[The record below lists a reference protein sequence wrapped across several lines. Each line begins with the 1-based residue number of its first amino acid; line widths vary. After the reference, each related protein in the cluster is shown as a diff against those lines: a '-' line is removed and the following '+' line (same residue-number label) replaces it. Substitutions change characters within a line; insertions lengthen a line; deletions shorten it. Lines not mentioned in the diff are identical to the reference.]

1 MAYDSPSEA
10 LLTERRSMKTKTLLK
25 RLRPYLLRYKW
36 ILFTDL
42 FAAGLTTMCELVLP
56 LILRKLTNLG
66 AEDLTLV
73 TPELLIRFGT
83 IYLALR
89 IVDILASYYMTRVGH
104 IMGAKIE
111 TDMRGDAFEHLHRL
125 DIEFYNTAKVGKIMS
140 RLTNDLNDVTE
151 FAHHCPEEYFIG
163 AIKLL
168 VVFIVLLRMN
178 VMISIALIV
187 CVPLMFLASS
197 HYRKRMRKVLVNQR
211 KQIAVINSDI
221 EESLLGVRVVRSFAN
236 EDVELEKFSQSNDEF
251 LQAKKDF
258 YTSMAAFSTVTRVF
272 DGVMYLIVIM
282 LGGYQMMQGKIL
294 PGDLVVYA
302 LYATTLLAT
311 VRRIVEFTEQFQRGM
326 TGIERFVEIMDMDMK
341 VYDREDAKE
350 LQVRE
355 GQIEFQNVS
364 FRYPD
369 GEKDVLHDVSFTIEP
384 GMNAALVGASGGGKT
399 TLVNLIL
406 RFYEVTSGEILID
419 GSDVRDVTLKSLR
432 ESIGMVQQ
440 DVYLFSGTVRENIA
454 YGRVGASEEDV
465 IGAAKLAGAYE
476 FIMELEDGFDTYV
489 GERGVKL
496 SGGQKQRI
504 SIARAFLKNPK
515 ILILDEATSALDNES
530 ERIVQGSL
538 EKLSRGRTTLTIAH
552 RLTTIHN
559 ADKILVLDDS
569 GIKEEGTHRELMAL
583 GGLYHELYTT
593 GSLNAETK

>member
-1 MAYDSPSEA
+1 
-10 LLTERRSMKTKTLLK
+10 
-25 RLRPYLLRYKW
+25 
-36 ILFTDL
+36 
-42 FAAGLTTMCELVLP
+42 MCELILP
-56 LILRKLTNLG
+56 LILRRLTNLG
-66 AEDLTLV
+66 AENLLLV
-73 TPELLIRFGT
+73 TPELIARSGLIYFM
-83 IYLALR
+83 LR
-89 IVDILASYYMTRVGH
+89 IIDVLASYYMTRVGH

-111 TDMRGDAFEHLHRL
+111 TDMRRDAFQHLHKL

-163 AIKLL
+163 AIKL
-168 VVFIVLLRMN
+168 VIVFIVLLHMN
-178 VMISIALIV
+178 ITISVALIL
-187 CVPLMFLASS
+187 CVPMMFWAST

-211 KQIAVINSDI
+211 KQVAVINSDI
-221 EESLLGVRVVRSFAN
+221 EESLLGVRVVRSFVN
-236 EDVELEKFSQSNDEF
+236 EDVELKKFSRSNEEF
-251 LQAKKDF
+251 LCAKKDF

-272 DGVMYLIVIM
+272 DGVMYMIVVL
-282 LGGYQMMQGKIL
+282 LGGYQMMRGKIL

-326 TGIERFVEIMDMDMK
+326 TGIERFDEIMDTKMK
-341 VYDREDAKE
+341 VYDRDNAHE
-350 LQVRE
+350 LVVDH
-355 GQIEFQNVS
+355 GKIDFQNVS

-369 GEKDVLHDVSFTIEP
+369 GEKDVLHQLNFTIEP
-384 GMNAALVGASGGGKT
+384 GTNAALVGASGGGKT

-406 RFYEVTSGEILID
+406 RFYEVTSGKIVID
-419 GSDVRDVTLKSLR
+419 GKNIKDVTLKSLR
-432 ESIGMVQQ
+432 ENIGMVQQ

-454 YGRVGASEEDV
+454 YGKVDASCEDV
-465 IGAAKLAGAYE
+465 IEAAKLAGAYD
-476 FIMELEDGFDTYV
+476 FILDLEHGFDTHV

-530 ERIVQGSL
+530 ERIVQQSL

-552 RLTTIHN
+552 RLTTIQN
-559 ADKILVLDDS
+559 ADKILVLGDS
-569 GIKEEGTHRELMAL
+569 GIQEEGTHRELMEI
-583 GGLYHELYTT
+583 GGIYHEFYTT
-593 GSLNAETK
+593 RSLNREIK

>member
-1 MAYDSPSEA
+1 
-10 LLTERRSMKTKTLLK
+10 MKTKTLLK
-25 RLRPYLLRYKW
+25 RFRPYLLRYKW

-111 TDMRGDAFEHLHRL
+111 TDMRRDAFEHLHRL

-236 EDVELEKFSQSNDEF
+236 EDIELEKFSQSNDEF

-369 GEKDVLHDVSFTIEP
+369 GEKDVLYDVSFTIEP

-440 DVYLFSGTVRENIA
+440 DVYLFSGTVQENIA

-465 IGAAKLAGAYE
+465 IEAAKLAGAYD

-569 GIKEEGTHRELMAL
+569 GIKEEGTHRELMAR

>member
-1 MAYDSPSEA
+1 
-10 LLTERRSMKTKTLLK
+10 MKAKTLLK
-25 RLRPYLLRYKW
+25 RFRPYLLRYKW

-42 FAAGLTTMCELVLP
+42 FASGLTTMCELVLP

-111 TDMRGDAFEHLHRL
+111 TDMRRDAFEHLHRL

-178 VMISIALIV
+178 VMISVALIV

-211 KQIAVINSDI
+211 KQVAVINSDI

-236 EDVELEKFSQSNDEF
+236 EDIELEKFSQSNDEF
-251 LQAKKDF
+251 LHAKKDF

-350 LQVRE
+350 LQVQE

-369 GEKDVLHDVSFTIEP
+369 GEKDVLHNVSFTIEP

-419 GSDVRDVTLKSLR
+419 GSDVKDVTLKSLR

-465 IGAAKLAGAYE
+465 IEAAKLAGAYE
-476 FIMELEDGFDTYV
+476 FIMELEHGFDTYV

-569 GIKEEGTHRELMAL
+569 GIKEEGTHRELMAR

>member
-1 MAYDSPSEA
+1 
-10 LLTERRSMKTKTLLK
+10 MKTKTLLK
-25 RLRPYLLRYKW
+25 RFRPYLLRYRW

-111 TDMRGDAFEHLHRL
+111 TDMRRDAFEHLHRL

-236 EDVELEKFSQSNDEF
+236 EDIELEKFSQSNDEF
-251 LQAKKDF
+251 LLAKKDF

-326 TGIERFVEIMDMDMK
+326 TGIERFVEIMDTDMK

-350 LQVRE
+350 LQVQE

-369 GEKDVLHDVSFTIEP
+369 GEKDVLHNVSFTIEP

-406 RFYEVTSGEILID
+406 RFYEVSSGEILID
-419 GSDVRDVTLKSLR
+419 GSDVKDVTLKSLR

-454 YGRVGASEEDV
+454 YGRVGASKEDV
-465 IGAAKLAGAYE
+465 IEVAKLAGAYD

-569 GIKEEGTHRELMAL
+569 GIKEEGTHRELMAR

>member
-1 MAYDSPSEA
+1 
-10 LLTERRSMKTKTLLK
+10 MKTKTLLK
-25 RLRPYLLRYKW
+25 RFRPHFLRYKW

-111 TDMRGDAFEHLHRL
+111 TDMRRDAFEHLHRL

-369 GEKDVLHDVSFTIEP
+369 GEKDVLHDVSFTIET
-384 GMNAALVGASGGGKT
+384 GMNAALVGASGSGKT

-419 GSDVRDVTLKSLR
+419 GSDIRDVTLKSLR

-465 IGAAKLAGAYE
+465 IEAAKLAGAYD

-569 GIKEEGTHRELMAL
+569 GIKEEGTHRELMAR

>member
-1 MAYDSPSEA
+1 
-10 LLTERRSMKTKTLLK
+10 
-25 RLRPYLLRYKW
+25 
-36 ILFTDL
+36 
-42 FAAGLTTMCELVLP
+42 
-56 LILRKLTNLG
+56 
-66 AEDLTLV
+66 
-73 TPELLIRFGT
+73 
-83 IYLALR
+83 
-89 IVDILASYYMTRVGH
+89 
-104 IMGAKIE
+104 
-111 TDMRGDAFEHLHRL
+111 
-125 DIEFYNTAKVGKIMS
+125 
-140 RLTNDLNDVTE
+140 
-151 FAHHCPEEYFIG
+151 
-163 AIKLL
+163 
-168 VVFIVLLRMN
+168 
-178 VMISIALIV
+178 
-187 CVPLMFLASS
+187 
-197 HYRKRMRKVLVNQR
+197 
-211 KQIAVINSDI
+211 
-221 EESLLGVRVVRSFAN
+221 
-236 EDVELEKFSQSNDEF
+236 
-251 LQAKKDF
+251 
-258 YTSMAAFSTVTRVF
+258 
-272 DGVMYLIVIM
+272 
-282 LGGYQMMQGKIL
+282 MMQGKIL

-355 GQIEFQNVS
+355 GQIEFQNVL

-369 GEKDVLHDVSFTIEP
+369 GEKDVLYDVSFTIEP

-454 YGRVGASEEDV
+454 YGRVGATEEDV
-465 IGAAKLAGAYE
+465 IEAAKLAGAYE
-476 FIMELEDGFDTYV
+476 FITELEDGFDTYV

-569 GIKEEGTHRELMAL
+569 GIKEEGTHRELMAR

>member
-1 MAYDSPSEA
+1 
-10 LLTERRSMKTKTLLK
+10 MKTKTLLK
-25 RLRPYLLRYKW
+25 RFRPYLLRYKW

-111 TDMRGDAFEHLHRL
+111 TDMRRDAFEHLHRL

-236 EDVELEKFSQSNDEF
+236 EDIELEKFSQSNDEF

-369 GEKDVLHDVSFTIEP
+369 GEKDVLYDVSFTIEP

-440 DVYLFSGTVRENIA
+440 DVYLFSGTVQENIA
-454 YGRVGASEEDV
+454 YGRVRQ
-465 IGAAKLAGAYE
+465 
-476 FIMELEDGFDTYV
+476 M
-489 GERGVKL
+489 
-496 SGGQKQRI
+496 
-504 SIARAFLKNPK
+504 N
-515 ILILDEATSALDNES
+515 
-530 ERIVQGSL
+530 
-538 EKLSRGRTTLTIAH
+538 
-552 RLTTIHN
+552 
-559 ADKILVLDDS
+559 
-569 GIKEEGTHRELMAL
+569 
-583 GGLYHELYTT
+583 
-593 GSLNAETK
+593 

>member
-1 MAYDSPSEA
+1 
-10 LLTERRSMKTKTLLK
+10 MKTKTLLK
-25 RLRPYLLRYKW
+25 RFRPYLLRYKR

-111 TDMRGDAFEHLHRL
+111 TDMRRDAFEHLHRL

-178 VMISIALIV
+178 VMISVALIV

-211 KQIAVINSDI
+211 KQVAVINSDI

-236 EDVELEKFSQSNDEF
+236 EDIELEKFSQSNDEF
-251 LQAKKDF
+251 LHAKKDF

-419 GSDVRDVTLKSLR
+419 GSDVKDVTLKSLR

-465 IGAAKLAGAYE
+465 IEAAKLAGAYE
-476 FIMELEDGFDTYV
+476 FIMELEHGFDTYV

-569 GIKEEGTHRELMAL
+569 GIKEEGTHRELMAR

-593 GSLNAETK
+593 GSLNSETK

>member
-1 MAYDSPSEA
+1 
-10 LLTERRSMKTKTLLK
+10 MKTKTLLK
-25 RLRPYLLRYKW
+25 RFRPYLLRYRW

-73 TPELLIRFGT
+73 TPGLLIRFGT

-111 TDMRGDAFEHLHRL
+111 TDMRRDAFEHLHRL

-163 AIKLL
+163 VIKLL

-178 VMISIALIV
+178 VMISIALIA

-197 HYRKRMRKVLVNQR
+197 HYRKRMRQVLINQR
-211 KQIAVINSDI
+211 KQIGVINSDI

-236 EDVELEKFSQSNDEF
+236 EDIELEKFSQSNDEF

-350 LQVRE
+350 LQVQE
-355 GQIEFQNVS
+355 GKIDFQNVS

-369 GEKDVLHDVSFTIEP
+369 GEKDVLHNVSFTIEP

-465 IGAAKLAGAYE
+465 IEAAKLAGAYE

-569 GIKEEGTHRELMAL
+569 GIKEEGTHRELMAR

-593 GSLNAETK
+593 GSLNSETK

>member
-1 MAYDSPSEA
+1 
-10 LLTERRSMKTKTLLK
+10 MKTKTLLK

>member
-1 MAYDSPSEA
+1 
-10 LLTERRSMKTKTLLK
+10 MKTKTLLK
-25 RLRPYLLRYKW
+25 RFRPYLFRYKG

-111 TDMRGDAFEHLHRL
+111 TDMRRDAFEHLHRL

-236 EDVELEKFSQSNDEF
+236 EDIELEKFSQSNDDF

-282 LGGYQMMQGKIL
+282 LGGYQMMLGKIL

-326 TGIERFVEIMDMDMK
+326 TGIERFVEIVDTDMK

-350 LQVRE
+350 LQVQD

-406 RFYEVTSGEILID
+406 RFYEVTSGKILID

-440 DVYLFSGTVRENIA
+440 DVYLFSGTVRANIA
-454 YGRVGASEEDV
+454 YGRVRASEEDV
-465 IGAAKLAGAYE
+465 IEAAKLAGAYD

-569 GIKEEGTHRELMAL
+569 GIKEEGTHRELMAR

-593 GSLNAETK
+593 GALNAETK

>member
-1 MAYDSPSEA
+1 
-10 LLTERRSMKTKTLLK
+10 MKTKTLLK
-25 RLRPYLLRYKW
+25 RFRPYLLRYKW

-111 TDMRGDAFEHLHRL
+111 TDMRRDAFEHLHRL

-236 EDVELEKFSQSNDEF
+236 EDIELEKFSQSNDEF

-369 GEKDVLHDVSFTIEP
+369 GEKDVLYDVSFTIEP

-440 DVYLFSGTVRENIA
+440 DVYLFSGTVQENIA

-465 IGAAKLAGAYE
+465 IEAAKLAGAYD

-569 GIKEEGTHRELMAL
+569 GIKEEGTHRELMAR

-593 GSLNAETK
+593 GPLNAETK